1 MTSVDI
7 LTVLFHLVNIFTFN
21 ILHFYITKKN
31 FTQFFYGANKSYS
44 QTNECDSGE
53 LAPTLVFDA
62 IITSDIQT
70 LSHLPANIQRL

>member
-1 MTSVDI
+1 MSYFRIHSVIQKIFI
-7 LTVLFHLVNIFTFN
+7 LSSVPGTVLSVLDITLNLIQHNLT
-21 ILHFYITKKN
+21 ILI
-31 FTQFFYGANKSYS
+31 